1 MRNVYL
7 VCYDVSDDKRLRR
20 VYKAMRGFGDHIQ
33 LSVFRCELS
42 PRERAE
48 MVADL
53 TPLLDHSADQVL
65 IIDIGPNDGR
75 ASVAFEAIGLAY
87 VAPERTAIVV

>member
-7 VCYDVSDDKRLRR
+7 VCYDICDDRRLKR
-20 VYKAMRGFGDHIQ
+20 VYKTMRGFGDHLQ

-48 MVADL
+48 MIAAV
-53 TPLLDHSADQVL
+53 TPVIDQAADQVL
-65 IIDIGPNDGR
+65 IVDIGPAEGR
-75 ASVAFEAIGLAY
+75 ATEVFATVGRPY
-87 VAPERTAIVV
+87 VQPERHAVVV